1 MYLQLNPKEECVSLF
16 FEPKTAREAPAVKYL
31 LKGSE
36 KIYKAKQQKGRDNKT
51 TKGKN

>member
-1 MYLQLNPKEECVSLF
+1 VQHTPFAYLDIF
-16 FEPKTAREAPAVKYL
+16 FEPKTAREGPAVKYL

-51 TKGKN
+51 TKGKTKQ